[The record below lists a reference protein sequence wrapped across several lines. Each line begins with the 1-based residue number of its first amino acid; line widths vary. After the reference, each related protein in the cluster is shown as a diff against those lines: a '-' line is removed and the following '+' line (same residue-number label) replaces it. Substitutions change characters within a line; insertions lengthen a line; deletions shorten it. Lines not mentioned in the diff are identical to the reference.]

1 MMRSGHGELRKSIV
15 QDSSRACAF
24 PGFSERLS
32 PLLLCSEKAFARLF
46 DNKKEAVSL
55 HDLIQFAR
63 SMGLSRHV
71 LISRLSLIRA
81 EDPNR
86 FRFSRALRNVVVGL
100 AVWNE
105 RGATVRKW
113 PPFRN
118 FDRDIE
124 PAFLRRVVRQD
135 FTPEEAFLPDQAFAM
150 TLL

>member
-46 DNKKEAVSL
+46 DNKREA
-55 HDLIQFAR
+55 
-63 SMGLSRHV
+63 
-71 LISRLSLIRA
+71 
-81 EDPNR
+81 
-86 FRFSRALRNVVVGL
+86 
-100 AVWNE
+100 
-105 RGATVRKW
+105 
-113 PPFRN
+113 
-118 FDRDIE
+118 DRDIE
-124 PAFLRRVVRQD
+124 PAFLRSVVRQD